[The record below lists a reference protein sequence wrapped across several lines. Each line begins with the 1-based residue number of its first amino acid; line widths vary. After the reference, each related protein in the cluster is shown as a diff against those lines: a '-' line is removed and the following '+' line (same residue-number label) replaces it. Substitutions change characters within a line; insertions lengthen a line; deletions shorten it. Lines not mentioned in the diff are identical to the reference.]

1 MFYEE
6 KCTLCGE
13 CLMKCH
19 YLAYPEKKAK
29 EEFKKL
35 INGEPSPVTSECI
48 TCVACNMICPEGANP
63 FDLINIR
70 QEETGTFKFAKRML
84 KMFDMGVKTPSK
96 VIQGEPGKPVMSL
109 CLFGDMLPGVFEG
122 QLYDGLTFLQGG
134 DYFCWIGMVHTARPS
149 LVNKKNIQTFVDNLA
164 SSGAEEIILFHD
176 DCYATLTIKVKE
188 FDISVP
194 FKPIHI
200 IEYLRDY
207 VKNHRDQVNKF
218 NMKVAYQQPCAS
230 RYTFEKDKILDELFE
245 LIGAE
250 RVKRKYDKEEA
261 LCCGGIQSAMENVS
275 VEEENMWRMKNIMD
289 AKEAGAEAFIFL
301 CPLCIGGLRGRAK
314 GQGMEPYIL
323 SNLVRVALGEKL
335 THGGAG
341 KKLD

>member
-207 VKNHRDQVNKF
+207 VKNHRDQVNKL

-301 CPLCIGGLRGRAK
+301 CPSG
-314 GQGMEPYIL
+314 
-323 SNLVRVALGEKL
+323 VRLNKRIRESSGSL
-335 THGGAG
+335 MR
-341 KKLD
+341 